1 MNRGISKVWF
11 SATLS
16 FCLSVLLTG
25 CAQLDFEYQA
35 AQSQSK
41 SAMKQVRETPLPTGY
56 KITSSSDGRYDLL
69 WGSAGKDPNFSL
81 VLEKNSRDSIANEC
95 KAIIKY
101 FVSIGIKSFSA
112 ENPNDESALS
122 PQAQIECVAT
132 LGFSPSTPGLD
143 YGGTSQ
149 IFYFGSVVTNGKT
162 TKLFGSVNRSAKQP
176 ITETTE
182 WKYVATVS
190 SDVEYTGNS
199 SEMDLLE
206 PAEEPDAVWKGYNAA
221 LDRIGAYRAAHPESD
236 PYSKKA
242 IDQALIGFA
251 EEHPTVRVTYADSN
265 RPITRLQIS
274 PTNKT
279 SGNRCPISV
288 SIKKFDSEFFGVADP
303 GTGYTIGYVDLKS
316 DDEFGQ
322 ALANYSNC

>member
-1 MNRGISKVWF
+1 MNRGILKV
-11 SATLS
+11 SLS
-16 FCLSVLLTG
+16 TALIFIASVLLTG
-25 CAQLDFEYQA
+25 CAQLDFEYQTA
-35 AQSQSK
+35 HSQAK

-56 KITSSSDGRYDLL
+56 KISSSGDGRYDLL

-95 KAIIKY
+95 KAIIQY
-101 FVSIGIKSFSA
+101 FYSIGIKSFSA

-132 LGFSPSTPGLD
+132 LGFSPSEGLD
-143 YGGTSQ
+143 YGGTAQ
-149 IFYFGSVVTNGKT
+149 VFYFGSVVSNGKK
-162 TKLFGSVNRSAKQP
+162 TKLFGEVNRSAKLP

-182 WKYVATVS
+182 WKYVATIYTAV
-190 SDVEYTGNS
+190 DDTGNL
-199 SEMDLLE
+199 SEMDFIE

-221 LDRIGAYRAAHPESD
+221 LDRIGAYRAAHPETD

-242 IDQALIGFA
+242 IDQALNGF
-251 EEHPTVRVTYADSN
+251 EKEHPAVKVAYADSN
-265 RPITRLQIS
+265 LPITRLQIS
-274 PTNKT
+274 PTQEPI
-279 SGNRCPISV
+279 GNLCPISV

-303 GTGYTIGYVDLKS
+303 GKGYTIGYVDLKS

-322 ALANYSNC
+322 ALANYSDC